1 MALGQVTRTA
11 GGVLGGFV
19 LWWVVATI
27 VDIAV
32 RLSWPDYAAV
42 EKAMTFTL
50 GMQVARLANGA
61 VSSLAAG
68 FATAW
73 ISRRK
78 PIATGLLVI
87 LLLALFIPVHI
98 SLWAK
103 FPAWYHLIFFASLL
117 GFPFV
122 SLHRPRFGR

>member
-19 LWWVVATI
+19 VWWVVATI
-27 VDIAV
+27 VDIAL
-32 RLSWPDYAAV
+32 RISWPEYAAV

-68 FATAW
+68 FASAW

-98 SLWAK
+98 SLWTK

-122 SLHRPRFGR
+122 GLRRR